1 MVDLVKFLVT
11 NTFILIP
18 IYVLFLLST
27 LIFIFNKIFRSLN
40 EIDRLLNKTKS
51 LSKTIDNTLKMLAEE
66 EYNVK
71 KRQKETLQDMILLRE
86 LLKNIREVLENYFSE
101 LKSIKKKS
109 TKSTEAVDK
118 NERKLQ

>member
-1 MVDLVKFLVT
+1 
-11 NTFILIP
+11 
-18 IYVLFLLST
+18 
-27 LIFIFNKIFRSLN
+27 LN